1 MSRTVIKLRRGTAA
15 EWTSSNEILNL
26 GEPGF
31 EKDTKK
37 LKIGDGVTAWND
49 LQYVAGANG
58 GDITLEDVDNRIVE
72 LLQAGD
78 GINIEYD
85 DQILTIRAVI
95 TDLLTSGEG
104 IDFDYDEQ
112 TNTLTISSSVDT
124 LLSAGQNI
132 EFIYDEQTNNLT
144 IGASGLSEIGHTHT
158 LSDIT
163 DYQEKAY
170 VNYFDFESNSVTN
183 VVNSDTWYKLN
194 TNTTSLFS
202 NNGLIHS
209 NNRVTNVNER
219 SLIVQMEGI
228 ASLSANNN
236 TEIHISFF
244 KNDTLIP
251 CAEQIETTSAR
262 GNTFFTS
269 VIPFHCVTELEE
281 DDYIEVWV
289 KNKNTTDNITI
300 ANLNVIIKEL

>member
-1 MSRTVIKLRRGTAA
+1 MAKRKTVIKLRRGTSA
-15 EWTSSNEILNL
+15 EWASSNEILSL

-37 LKIGDGVTAWND
+37 LKIGDGVTSWNS
-49 LQYVAGANG
+49 LP
-58 GDITLEDVDNRIVE
+58 
-72 LLQAGD
+72 
-78 GINIEYD
+78 
-85 DQILTIRAVI
+85 
-95 TDLLTSGEG
+95 S
-104 IDFDYDEQ
+104 
-112 TNTLTISSSVDT
+112 
-124 LLSAGQNI
+124 
-132 EFIYDEQTNNLT
+132 

-170 VNYFDFESNSVTN
+170 VNYFDFDSNSVTN

-194 TNTTSLFS
+194 TNTTSIFS
-202 NNGLIHS
+202 NNGLVHS
-209 NNRVTNVNER
+209 NNRITNVNER

-228 ASLSANNN
+228 ASLSASNN

-251 CAEQIETTSAR
+251 CAEQIVTTSAR
-262 GNTFFTS
+262 GNVFFTS
-269 VIPFHCVTELEE
+269 VIPFHCITELLEN
-281 DDYIEVWV
+281 DYIEVWV

-300 ANLNVIIKEL
+300 ANINVIVKEL